1 VASAWD
7 TTEVGNLQL
16 DYVFPCGRSTA
27 GEYAHTLSAAD
38 IATGWWVHPDN
49 DSGMINDLLW
59 GYCKDAKPQIKMSR
73 SRPYQKNDNCWVEQ
87 RNWTHVRKVTG
98 YRRLDTAGEL
108 AILRELYGSVTLY
121 KNFFQPTI
129 KLVEKV
135 RVEAGSIASMTS
147 RGRPSSG

>member
-1 VASAWD
+1 
-7 TTEVGNLQL
+7 
-16 DYVFPCGRSTA
+16 
-27 GEYAHTLSAAD
+27 
-38 IATGWWVHPDN
+38 
-49 DSGMINDLLW
+49 M
-59 GYCKDAKPQIKMSR
+59 
-73 SRPYQKNDNCWVEQ
+73 EQ